1 MCVYVVYVS
10 CFLCMFSNHFSYT
23 FERVQEN
30 SEKLWRFQRYTV
42 INDYDWRIPSPL
54 NIAFL
59 PYRLLCCPTRTDCCL
74 HWCKSKLILR
84 YLQRKSLSFLIFYSS
99 TFKNLAEKQCFDDFL
114 ILKKYI
120 VIEENEEKRSAIRYR
135 TSLYKAW

>member
-1 MCVYVVYVS
+1 MKPINLWCYIAYVTENITHFSHIVKKNDYWDS
-10 CFLCMFSNHFSYT
+10 LFLNQDYYHFSYT

-99 TFKNLAEKQCFDDFL
+99 TYSKIWQRNSVLTIFW
-114 ILKKYI
+114 Y
-120 VIEENEEKRSAIRYR
+120 
-135 TSLYKAW
+135 